1 MTESGTAADSGKR
14 ADAPGTRSQTLDRG
28 IRALEVLH
36 EAPGPMSI
44 SELARALEVHR
55 SIIYRILRTLE
66 DHRLVSRTRDGTYEL
81 GLGLPALARGV
92 SRGLQSAALPVL
104 SSLADATG
112 MTAFLVVPSGDE
124 AITLANV
131 EPRQSVAHIAYAPGM
146 RHPLD
151 RGAPGL
157 AVLAALPPREDER
170 AEVGQV
176 RERGWAYSRSE
187 VLPGMSAVAAP
198 ISTATDVAS
207 VAVIYLES
215 ACPDERGRQELGE
228 RVRSAAKEIMADVP

>member
-1 MTESGTAADSGKR
+1 MTESGPAGGGRRADS
-14 ADAPGTRSQTLDRG
+14 PGTRSQTLDRG
-28 IRALEVLH
+28 IRALEVLR

-44 SELARALEVHR
+44 AELARALEVHR

-66 DHRLVSRTRDGTYEL
+66 DHRLVSRTREGAYEL

-104 SSLADATG
+104 STLADSTG

-124 AITLANV
+124 AIMLATV
-131 EPRQSVAHIAYAPGM
+131 EPRQSVAHIAYAPGV

-157 AVLAALPPREDER
+157 AVLAALPPREGER
-170 AEVGQV
+170 AEVEEV

-198 ISTATDVAS
+198 VSSATAVAS
-207 VAVIYLES
+207 VAVIFLES
-215 ACPDERGRQELGE
+215 ACPDERDRRQLGE
-228 RVRSAAKEIMADVP
+228 RVRAAAKEIMADLP